1 MFFKIAALKKF
12 AIFPGK
18 HLSWSLVLKHLSWS
32 LVLIKMK
39 GFMPTTLLK
48 RDSNTG
54 VFCGYCKIF
63 LEQSFY
69 KAHLVAASVNSKVCL
84 TKILF
89 GVKFSPKL

>member
-18 HLSWSLVLKHLSWS
+18 HLSWSVVLKHLSWS

-48 RDSNTG
+48 KTPTQ
-54 VFCGYCKIF
+54 VFSVDIAKSIRTVF
-63 LEQSFY
+63 L
-69 KAHLVAASVNSKVCL
+69 
-84 TKILF
+84 
-89 GVKFSPKL
+89 